1 MFRNKIAIRLYGCPS
16 GDLLLPRVVEEAFG
30 QGHFCLWRSIGTHG
44 NQSGICRSN
53 AIENFPTTYEAKVGS
68 VGKLD
73 RPKRVF
79 SSQEMSSKL
88 GEITSKTSQVRSAT
102 GKPKPQVRLK
112 YDGKSLKDAMN
123 HCLNM
128 VKERDGEFY
137 QWCVQLDKDHRAPVL
152 VLKALSLEI
161 ESIQWQA
168 RTETLLQMRYQW
180 WRDSIRKAFK
190 ATHSYEMSQPV
201 MKAVSELVGC
211 HPISQNRME
220 AMVDA
225 FEKDALRTSPMSTV
239 AELSEFADGT
249 QSQMLCMQLE
259 ACGMTDSQSEE
270 AAFHLGKAIG
280 LSATLR
286 HAAAYLKNGKS
297 YFPEEICKKYSATP
311 LDFEVDGQ
319 SVLPEISMDIAMLA
333 KAHLAASKSFHSDSA
348 PIFIQSLNTELY
360 LEALQKAGYDIFSAK
375 MHRGGY
381 LPIEYLMKLKWR
393 FWRNT

>member
-1 MFRNKIAIRLYGCPS
+1 MLSNTITLRLYACPS
-16 GDLLLPRVVEEAFG
+16 VDLFLPRVVEEAFG
-30 QGHFCLWRSIGTHG
+30 QGRFRLWRSIGTHG
-44 NQSGICRSN
+44 NQSKIRRLN
-53 AIENFPTTYEAKVGS
+53 IAENCPSRDDSILGSGGEAGE
-68 VGKLD
+68 
-73 RPKRVF
+73 PKRSF
-79 SSQEMSSKL
+79 SSQGTSSKV
-88 GEITSKTSQVRSAT
+88 GEKAKISQVPSAT
-102 GKPKPQVRLK
+102 GKPRPQVRLK

-168 RTETLLQMRYQW
+168 RTDTLLQMRYQW

-211 HPISQNRME
+211 HPISQHRME

-259 ACGMTDSQSEE
+259 ACGMSGSESE
-270 AAFHLGKAIG
+270 QAAFHLGKAMG

-286 HAAAYLKNGKS
+286 HAVAYLKKGKS
-297 YFPEEICKKYSATP
+297 YFPEEICRKYNATP
-311 LDFEVDGQ
+311 VDFDVDGQ
-319 SVLPEISMDIAMLA
+319 SVLPRISMDIAMLA
-333 KAHLAASKSFHSDSA
+333 QSHLEASRSSPTESA
-348 PIFIQSLNTELY
+348 SIFIQGLNTELY
-360 LEALQKAGYDIFSAK
+360 LGALQKAEYDIFSAK
-375 MHRGGY
+375 MHKGGY